1 MNLFFIMTL
10 QLTVGCDA
18 AATKD
23 MALPESVRTQQ
34 DAQQLIY
41 EISSTLFT
49 DGKLTIDAKNVMLQG
64 TGGSVG
70 SFTVGINMATRQVDL
85 SCGPDARQ
93 QSVSQKRHSRGRR
106 FANSSSIV
114 KACRETVSSHI
125 TNLLSRS
132 S

>member
-49 DGKLTIDAKNVMLQG
+49 DGKLTIDAKNMMLLG

-70 SFTVGINMATRQVDL
+70 TFTVGINMATRQVDL

-114 KACRETVSSHI
+114 QSCRERMSSHI
-125 TNLLSRS
+125 AKFLSKV
-132 S
+132 